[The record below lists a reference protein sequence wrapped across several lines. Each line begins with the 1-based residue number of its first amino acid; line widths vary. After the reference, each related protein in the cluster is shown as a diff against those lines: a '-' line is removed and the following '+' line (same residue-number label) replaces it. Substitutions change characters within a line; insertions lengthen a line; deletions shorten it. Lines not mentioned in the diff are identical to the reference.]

1 MIRSTYLKYTVK
13 YKNIKNVK
21 EKFADIYTFG
31 KNNCTL
37 VEKKKF
43 DRKCYKNIQ
52 DIKNEKDLEIFFY
65 NYDKTNIDDIFNDYK
80 YLINCKNY
88 QKECSGKEMLE
99 KAYIIKYISNNVQL
113 FHFIKSN
120 KHMFYENKPPQQG
133 DSNNNNNNN
142 NIKHVGDFKNNYCNI
157 NYQRNRY
164 CGDQKY
170 GEQNIYYIH
179 NIEKAKINKDE
190 VLKNKDKNKC
200 SQYLFDNDVYK
211 FISQIKKCD
220 IWNYKD
226 KIVHK
231 NYISYNIF
239 FPITYMNI
247 EKKEN
252 CKTSTQN
259 ISYYINTNIFFH
271 HIHRYNKDIFLD
283 IIKKM
288 NYMLLNSQDIKNL
301 LIILTLLHHNN
312 ISFSTEKNNI
322 IKNNNHDKTT
332 NKFIYKNKEYINK
345 RIFMEIFT
353 NIYKTICS
361 KRNDISFI
369 YLYDYLLIMT
379 VNEIKNKEYYIS
391 IVETLSNYMNLINKI
406 TNNNN
411 NNNNYDNYDNN
422 NCDNYDNN
430 NCDSILLSN
439 SYDNYHN
446 DENVRKQTYNTINEH
461 NKNNPQTIFNLD
473 HVLTNSLNESN
484 TYDIENNQREE
495 NDNHNKFINQD
506 NIYDDVNINSYDI
519 SKNDYLKNGEAI
531 INNNCSTINNILD
544 YENKNIQLSKRNY
557 IYLQKKL
564 YTIKNIIISKI
575 LLIYI
580 MKYIFSHIDNNIL
593 YAHSDLICENLELIP
608 PLLVTNFI
616 FTIGTCKYIDEFCM
630 FMLAKYVQNNIQ
642 NYTCNEIS
650 IIVNTYA
657 DASLEDVS
665 FYETICDYMKCHFN
679 KFSSIDIIKI
689 IYAFSKVRIRDIEL
703 LKMSYEK
710 INHYLIEREKRFDI
724 NKQLKM
730 MDFKKINENKK
741 YIQSQ
746 NYLKVKKYAN
756 NTQNYY
762 ANNTQNYYAN
772 NTQNYY
778 ANNTQN
784 YYANNTQNYYAN
796 NTQNYYA
803 NNTQNCYTN
812 NICNNTN
819 ILQNKENIK
828 KNNYIINKYL
838 CAYALIAAGKLDY
851 DENVDKLFI
860 HLKESIIND
869 GIDIRGILW
878 MPIAITSFLSSQ
890 CIFNFL
896 PIYINLINQAFKK
909 TQSPKLLSLLIRR
922 HNILLH
928 TIETDIIPKKYIDKI
943 TLNNLYHIC
952 KSKKDNSKEKVFVPD
967 SSTFHIEVSNAL
979 LSLDIPH
986 QKEVNIYPF
995 TIDIYIQTSQNI
1007 SEEQLKKDNSYGEY
1021 QVNQHN
1027 VHTKLNRSNTFM
1039 YENDTNFEQTF
1050 ENKKVKHKSKNKNE
1064 VYTEIPFI

>member
-1 MIRSTYLKYTVK
+1 MIRNTYLKYCYK

-21 EKFADIYTFG
+21 EKISHIYYNFG
-31 KNNCTL
+31 KNVCNL
-37 VEKKKF
+37 VGKKKY
-43 DRKCYKNIQ
+43 DMKCYKNIE
-52 DIKNEKDLEIFFY
+52 DIKNEKDLEFFFY
-65 NYDKTNIDDIFNDYK
+65 NYDKTNIDDIFKDYK
-80 YLINCKNY
+80 YLIDCKDY
-88 QKECSGKEMLE
+88 QKECSEKEILE
-99 KAYIIKYISNNVQL
+99 TSYIIKYISYNIQL
-113 FHFIKSN
+113 FHFIIKS
-120 KHMFYENKPPQQG
+120 KHMFYENKPPLQG
-133 DSNNNNNNN
+133 GNNNNNN
-142 NIKHVGDFKNNYCNI
+142 NININNNNINNNNYYKHLFDVNNNYCNI
-157 NYQRNRY
+157 SNQTNKY
-164 CGDQKY
+164 CSDNNKCGQN
-170 GEQNIYYIH
+170 NIYYIH
-179 NIEKAKINKDE
+179 NIEKGKINKE
-190 VLKNKDKNKC
+190 EILKNIDKNKC
-200 SQYLFDNDVYK
+200 LQYLFNNDVYK

-226 KIVHK
+226 KIVDK
-231 NYISYNIF
+231 NYINYNIF
-239 FPITYMNI
+239 FPINYMNI

-252 CKTSTQN
+252 CKSNTQN
-259 ISYYINTNIFFH
+259 ISYYINTNIFLH
-271 HIHRYNKDIFLD
+271 NIHRYNKDIFLD
-283 IIKKM
+283 IIKRM
-288 NYMLLNSQDIKNL
+288 NYKILNSQDIKNI

-312 ISFSTEKNNI
+312 ISFSNEKNNI
-322 IKNNNHDKTT
+322 IKNNNPNNTC

-361 KRNDISFI
+361 KRNDISFL

-379 VNEIKNKEYYIS
+379 VNDIKNKDYYIS
-391 IVETLSNYMNLINKI
+391 IVEILSNYMNLINKI

-411 NNNNYDNYDNN
+411 NENNYENNYDNNNYDNN
-422 NCDNYDNN
+422 NCDNN

-439 SYDNYHN
+439 SYDNYLN
-446 DENVRKQTYNTINEH
+446 DKNISKQTHNTINEH
-461 NKNNPQTIFNLD
+461 NKNNQQTVFNLD
-473 HVLTNSLNESN
+473 HVITNSLNESQ
-484 TYDIENNQREE
+484 TCDIENIQREE
-495 NDNHNKFINQD
+495 NYSNNHNNHHHHHNNNFIYPD
-506 NIYDDVNINSYDI
+506 NIYNKENINFDDI
-519 SKNDYLKNGEAI
+519 KKNDYLKNGNVTTNNNSSI
-531 INNNCSTINNILD
+531 INNIID
-544 YENKNIQLSKRNY
+544 YEYKNIQLNKRNY

-608 PLLVTNFI
+608 PMLVTNFI

-710 INHYLIEREKRFDI
+710 INHYLNEREKKFDI
-724 NKQLKM
+724 NMQLKM
-730 MDFKKINENKK
+730 MDYKKTNENKK
-741 YIQSQ
+741 YMQSQ
-746 NYLKVKKYAN
+746 NYLKIKKNANN

-762 ANNTQNYYAN
+762 TNNMCNNNNNT
-772 NTQNYY
+772 
-778 ANNTQN
+778 
-784 YYANNTQNYYAN
+784 
-796 NTQNYYA
+796 
-803 NNTQNCYTN
+803 
-812 NICNNTN
+812 
-819 ILQNKENIK
+819 LQNKENIK
-828 KNNYIINKYL
+828 KNNYVINKYL

-851 DENVDKLFI
+851 VENVDKLFI

-896 PIYINLINQAFKK
+896 PVYINLINQAFKK

-943 TLNNLYHIC
+943 SLNNLYHIC

-1007 SEEQLKKDNSYGEY
+1007 NQEQLKKHNSASSYKI
-1021 QVNQHN
+1021 NQN
-1027 VHTKLNRSNTFM
+1027 NINTKFKKTNTCM
-1039 YENDTNFEQTF
+1039 YEHDTNFEQTF

-1064 VYTEIPFI
+1064 VYTEIPFM

>member
-1 MIRSTYLKYTVK
+1 MIRSTYLRYTYKYR
-13 YKNIKNVK
+13 NIKNVK
-21 EKFADIYTFG
+21 ENFGDIYYSFG
-31 KNNCTL
+31 KNNYTR
-37 VEKKKF
+37 VEKKKY
-43 DRKCYKNIQ
+43 DVNCCKNIE
-52 DIKNEKDLEIFFY
+52 DIKDEKDLEYFFY

-80 YLINCKNY
+80 YLINCKNH
-88 QKECSGKEMLE
+88 QKECSRKEMFE

-113 FHFIKSN
+113 FHFIKSKN
-120 KHMFYENKPPQQG
+120 IFHENKPPLQG
-133 DSNNNNNNN
+133 DNNNNNN
-142 NIKHVGDFKNNYCNI
+142 FKNFANFNNNHYNI
-157 NYQRNRY
+157 WNQTNRY

-170 GEQNIYYIH
+170 GQQNIYYIH
-179 NIEKAKINKDE
+179 NIEKAKINKE
-190 VLKNKDKNKC
+190 EILKNKDKNKC
-200 SQYLFDNDVYK
+200 LQYVFDNDVYK
-211 FISQIKKCD
+211 FITHIKKCD

-231 NYISYNIF
+231 NYIHYHIF
-239 FPITYMNI
+239 FPITYMDI
-247 EKKEN
+247 EKREN
-252 CKTSTQN
+252 CKMNTQN
-259 ISYYINTNIFFH
+259 ISYYINSNIFLH
-271 HIHRYNKDIFLD
+271 DVHRYNKDIFID
-283 IIKKM
+283 VIKKM
-288 NYMLLNSQDIKNL
+288 NYKLLNSQDIKNL

-322 IKNNNHDKTT
+322 IKNNNHDNT
-332 NKFIYKNKEYINK
+332 NNKIIYKNKEYINK
-345 RIFMEIFT
+345 RIFMDMFT

-361 KRNDISFI
+361 KRNNISFI

-379 VNEIKNKEYYIS
+379 LNEIKNKEYYIS

-411 NNNNYDNYDNN
+411 NNNNNNDNN
-422 NCDNYDNN
+422 IGDNHNNENIIYNNNNENIIYNN
-430 NCDSILLSN
+430 NCDSVLGSN
-439 SYDNYHN
+439 SYNFYHN
-446 DENVRKQTYNTINEH
+446 HENNTKQTYNKMNEQ
-461 NKNNPQTIFNLD
+461 NKNYPQTEINLD
-473 HVLTNSLNESN
+473 HVITNSLNESHTCN
-484 TYDIENNQREE
+484 IENIKRDQ
-495 NDNHNKFINQD
+495 NDNHNNFINPD
-506 NIYDDVNINSYDI
+506 NIYDDDDVNRNFYDI
-519 SKNDYLKNGEAI
+519 SKNDYLKNGEVTINNNASI
-531 INNNCSTINNILD
+531 INNIID
-544 YENKNIQLSKRNY
+544 YENKSIQLSKRNY

-564 YTIKNIIISKI
+564 YTIKNILISKI

-580 MKYIFSHIDNNIL
+580 MKYIFGHIDNNIL

-642 NYTCNEIS
+642 KYTCNEIS

-665 FYETICDYMKCHFN
+665 FYETICDYMKWHFN

-710 INHYLIEREKRFDI
+710 INHYLIEREKKFNI
-724 NKQLKM
+724 TAQLKII
-730 MDFKKINENKK
+730 DFKKKKENRR

-746 NYLKVKKYAN
+746 NYLKVSKNVN
-756 NTQNYY
+756 NEQNYY
-762 ANNTQNYYAN
+762 HNNEQNYYHN
-772 NTQNYY
+772 NEQNYY
-778 ANNTQN
+778 HNNAQN
-784 YYANNTQNYYAN
+784 YYHNNMCN
-796 NTQNYYA
+796 
-803 NNTQNCYTN
+803 
-812 NICNNTN
+812 NNTN
-819 ILQNKENIK
+819 ILKNKENIK

-851 DENVDKLFI
+851 VENVDKLFV

-896 PIYINLINQAFKK
+896 PIYINLISQAFKK

-928 TIETDIIPKKYIDKI
+928 TIQTDIIPKKYIDQR

-952 KSKKDNSKEKVFVPD
+952 KSKKDNSKEKLFVPD

-995 TIDIYIQTSQNI
+995 TIDIYIQTSQNV
-1007 SEEQLKKDNSYGEY
+1007 SEQQLKKDNSYGEY
-1021 QVNQHN
+1021 HLNQHN
-1027 VHTKLNRSNTFM
+1027 LHTKLNKTNTFS
-1039 YENDTNFEQTF
+1039 YEHDTNFEQTF

-1064 VYTEIPFI
+1064 VYTEIPFM